1 MAATRSPRGYPLMY
15 EAIAMP
21 QLYRHLLHTQQACS
35 LVTTASFHSL
45 LPYMGGVIR
54 RLLAAGPCPNSSS
67 NVPCLA
73 AV

>member
-1 MAATRSPRGYPLMY
+1 
-15 EAIAMP
+15 MP
-21 QLYRHLLHTQQACS
+21 QLYRHLLHAQQACS

-54 RLLAAGPCPNSSS
+54 RLLAAGPRPNSSS